1 MSQSGSSHPSSEQD
15 GSADVR
21 RREALIKLGKYT
33 AYATPILL
41 ATVTAAQAAS
51 GAAPTPGPTPG
62 PVSDIRL
69 KRDIVL
75 LCRLQNGLGLYRYR
89 YLSSD
94 TVYVG
99 VMAQEVERI
108 VPDAVVSG
116 QDGYL
121 RVDYARLGMRLLTWD
136 EWMLAERERS
146 LAAA

>member
-1 MSQSGSSHPSSEQD
+1 MSESGSSHPSSEQD

-41 ATVTAAQAAS
+41 GTVTAAQAAS
-51 GAAPTPGPTPG
+51 APAPTPGPAP
-62 PVSDIRL
+62 SDIRL

-75 LCRLQNGLGLYRYR
+75 LRRLQNRLGLYRYR